1 MEISVVIP
9 AKNEE
14 DNVQPLIAE
23 IISALDGVADYEIVF
38 VDESMGFGVRFS
50 FSRNYPEKIN
60 QLWFCF
66 VLLGNPISLKA
77 QREQARKELQK
88 FNARRMGSRIR
99 FSPRIH

>member
-14 DNVQPLIAE
+14 NNVKPLIAE

-38 VDESMGFGVRFS
+38 VDDGSTDDTYLRFWMETGLQTQHRIIFGNS
-50 FSRNYPEKIN
+50 
-60 QLWFCF
+60 
-66 VLLGNPISLKA
+66 ISLKA
-77 QREQARKELQK
+77 QREQARKELQI
-88 FNARRMGSRIR
+88 FNASRISSRVR